1 MRYSEQR
8 DPSETREENLRE
20 EIQDLRRQLDEM
32 RRPSED
38 ATHAGGPP
46 EHLWVP
52 SRITIAA
59 LVIGTLVILL
69 LAFMAGYGP
78 LQKRNLSIMAE
89 ASEQAHALRRVRAIR
104 VERSAAQSDLRLP
117 GNIEAITE
125 APILARAEG
134 YIEKRNADI
143 GDRVRAGQVLA
154 AIDVPEL
161 DEQVKQAQ
169 ASVDQAR
176 SGLDEALANLEQGR
190 SDLELARLT
199 SERWNSL
206 VGRGAVS
213 RQENDQ
219 YQTQYRSRIAGV
231 NALEKSVSA
240 QRNAVAAA
248 EANVSRLEK
257 LRGYRLVTAPFDGV
271 ITLRNVDVGA
281 LVNAGSTLLFRI
293 AQTDKLRIYVNV
305 PQNYANAVRP
315 GQTATVSVSNLPERR
330 FTGTVAR
337 TSNSLDPASRT
348 LLTEVHVDNRA
359 ALLMPGMYAEVD
371 LDSRTPDPPFTV
383 PARALIVRN
392 DGSQVALIRPDN
404 TLHLQKIQIER
415 DYGDRLD
422 VTGGLRE
429 GDLIVGNPG
438 DVMSEG
444 LHVDPQ
450 IEGSSRQSVPSGASR

>member
-8 DPSETREENLRE
+8 DPSETGEETLRE
-20 EIQDLRRQLDEM
+20 EIRDLRRQLDEM
-32 RRPSED
+32 RRSGKD
-38 ATHAGGPP
+38 AAHSAGPP

-52 SRITIAA
+52 SRTTIAA

-69 LAFMAGYGP
+69 LAFVAGYGP
-78 LQKRNLSIMAE
+78 LRKRNLSIMAE
-89 ASEQAHALRRVRAIR
+89 ASAQAHSLRRVQAIR
-104 VERSAAQSDLRLP
+104 VERSTAESDLRLP

-143 GDRVRAGQVLA
+143 GDHVHAGQVLA
-154 AIDVPEL
+154 VIDVPEL
-161 DEQVKQAQ
+161 EQQVRQARASLDQAQ
-169 ASVDQAR
+169 AS
-176 SGLDEALANLEQGR
+176 LDEAGANLEQGR

-231 NALEKSVSA
+231 NALEKSVAA

-257 LRGYRLVTAPFDGV
+257 LRGYRLVAAPFEGV

-315 GQTATVSVSNLPERR
+315 GQTASVSVSNIPERR
-330 FTGTVAR
+330 FAGTVAR

-348 LLTEVHVDNRA
+348 LLTEIQVDNRSA
-359 ALLMPGMYAEVD
+359 VLMPGMYAEVD
-371 LDSRTPDPPFTV
+371 LDSRKPNPPFSV
-383 PARALIVRN
+383 PAKALIVRN

-404 TLHLQKIQIER
+404 TLHLQKIQVER

-429 GDLIVGNPG
+429 GDLIVGNPS

-444 LHVDPQ
+444 LRVDPL
-450 IEGSSRQSVPSGASR
+450 IEGSGPQPVRSAGAR